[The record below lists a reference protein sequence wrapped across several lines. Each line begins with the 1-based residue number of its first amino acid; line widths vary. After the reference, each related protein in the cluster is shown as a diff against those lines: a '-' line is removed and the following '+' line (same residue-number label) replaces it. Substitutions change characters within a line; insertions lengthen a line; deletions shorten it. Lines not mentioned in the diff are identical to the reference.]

1 MDGDDVMDFSPGKR
15 ILIATFGSLGDLHP
29 YLAIAIELKRRG
41 HRPLIATLDRYREA
55 VEGEGVEFAVMR
67 PLESRFGSPQELVR
81 RIIHPRKGPEYLI
94 RRIVM
99 PFVRE
104 SYDDLYR
111 LSEGADLLISHPITV
126 TMPLVAEKRGLPW
139 VSTVLSPMSFFS
151 AYDPSVIAAVPWL
164 HHLRR
169 ISIGLYRGIF
179 EMAKS
184 AIASWERPLR
194 QLRVEIG
201 LPPAK
206 KLAMFEGQFS
216 PRLNLALFSSLFAGP
231 QPDWPANTEICG
243 FARYDGRPDPAVSA
257 GLKKYLEAAEPP
269 IVFTLGSSVSMDP
282 GDFFAKARDAAT
294 QLGRRAILVTGSLSL
309 ENSDSLERVK
319 VFPYVPYSEIF
330 PNASVIVHTG
340 GIGTMSQALAAG
352 RPMLVIPAAFDQ
364 PDNAHRAERLGT
376 ARVVPFQRVTVNNLM
391 KHIVELLADRE
402 CRERSVRVGERLRDE
417 NGAKRACDLLE
428 KI

>member
-1 MDGDDVMDFSPGKR
+1 MSSDSRPSIPSGKR
-15 ILIATFGSLGDLHP
+15 IVIATFGSLGDLHP
-29 YLAIAIELKRRG
+29 YLAIAKELKSRG

-67 PLESRFGSPQELVR
+67 PLESQFGGTQEVVR

-94 RRIVM
+94 RRVVM

-111 LSEGADLLISHPITV
+111 LSEGADLLLSHPITV

-139 VSTVLSPMSFFS
+139 ASTVLSPMSFFS
-151 AYDPSVIAAVPWL
+151 AYDPSVIAAAPWL

-179 EMAKS
+179 ELVKS
-184 AIASWERPLR
+184 ISASWERPLR

-206 KLAMFEGQFS
+206 QLAMFEGQFS

-231 QPDWPANTEICG
+231 QPDWPQNTRICG

-257 GLKKYLEAAEPP
+257 ELKKYLEAGECP

-294 QLGRRAILVTGSLSL
+294 QLGRRAILVTGSLPSEHSDAL
-309 ENSDSLERVK
+309 EHVK
-319 VFPYVPYSEIF
+319 VLRYVPYSEVF

-352 RPMLVIPAAFDQ
+352 RPMLVTPAAFDQ
-364 PDNAHRAERLGT
+364 PDNAHRAVRLGM
-376 ARVVPFQRVTVNNLM
+376 ARVVPFQRVTSNKLV
-391 KHIVELLADRE
+391 KHLNALLTDRQYH
-402 CRERSVRVGERLRDE
+402 ERAARVGERLRSE
-417 NGAKRACDLLE
+417 NGARRASDLLE

>member
-1 MDGDDVMDFSPGKR
+1 VSGKR

-29 YLAIAIELKRRG
+29 YLALAIELKRRG
-41 HRPLIATLDRYREA
+41 HRPLIATLDRYRAA
-55 VEGEGVEFAVMR
+55 VEAEGVEFAVMR
-67 PLESRFGSPQELVR
+67 PLESQFGSTQEVVR
-81 RIIHPRKGPEYLI
+81 QIIHPRKGPEYLI
-94 RRIVM
+94 RCVVM

-151 AYDPSVIAAVPWL
+151 AYDPSVIAAAPWL
-164 HHLRR
+164 HHLQR
-169 ISIGLYRGIF
+169 ISIGLYRGVF
-179 EMAKS
+179 ELAKS
-184 AIASWERPLR
+184 ISASWERPLH
-194 QLRVEIG
+194 QLRAEVG
-201 LPPAK
+201 LPPVK

-243 FARYDGRPDPAVSA
+243 FARYDGRPTPAGSA
-257 GLKKYLEAAEPP
+257 DLKNYLESGEPP

-282 GDFFAKARDAAT
+282 GEFFAKAREAAT
-294 QLGRRAILVTGSLSL
+294 RLGRRAVLITGFLPS
-309 ENSDSLERVK
+309 EHSDAVEHVK
-319 VFPYVPYSEIF
+319 VFQYLPYSEVF

-340 GIGTMSQALAAG
+340 GIGTMAQALAAG
-352 RPMLVIPAAFDQ
+352 RPMLVTPAAFDQ
-364 PDNAHRAERLGT
+364 PDNAHRAVRLGI
-376 ARVVPFQRVTVNNLM
+376 ARVVPFQRVTSKTLM
-391 KHIVELLADRE
+391 KHIVELFTDRQYH
-402 CRERSVRVGERLRDE
+402 ERAAGVGERLRCE
-417 NGAKRACDLLE
+417 NGAGRASDLLE

>member
-1 MDGDDVMDFSPGKR
+1 
-15 ILIATFGSLGDLHP
+15 
-29 YLAIAIELKRRG
+29 
-41 HRPLIATLDRYREA
+41 LIATLDRYREA

-67 PLESRFGSPQELVR
+67 PLESQFGSTQEVVR

-94 RRIVM
+94 RRVVM

-151 AYDPSVIAAVPWL
+151 AHDPSVIAAAPWL

-169 ISIGLYRGIF
+169 ISVGLYRGIF
-179 EMAKS
+179 ELAKS
-184 AIASWERPLR
+184 IIASWERPLQ
-194 QLRVEIG
+194 QLRAEIG

-216 PRLNLALFSSLFAGP
+216 LRLNLALFSSMFAGP
-231 QPDWPANTEICG
+231 QADWPVNTVICG
-243 FARYDGRPDPAVSA
+243 FARYDGRLNPAVSIE
-257 GLKKYLEAAEPP
+257 LKKYLEAGEAP

-282 GDFFAKARDAAT
+282 GDFFAKAREAAMR
-294 QLGRRAILVTGSLSL
+294 LGRRAVLITGFMPSDEPHAPGLVKLFQYL
-309 ENSDSLERVK
+309 
-319 VFPYVPYSEIF
+319 PYSEVF
-330 PNASVIVHTG
+330 PHASVIVHTG
-340 GIGTMSQALAAG
+340 GIGTMAQALAAG
-352 RPMLVIPAAFDQ
+352 RPMLVTPAAFDQ
-364 PDNAHRAERLGT
+364 PDNAHRAVRLGI
-376 ARVVPFQRVTVNNLM
+376 ARLVPFQRITTKKLV
-391 KHIVELLADRE
+391 KQIAELLT
-402 CRERSVRVGERLRDE
+402 ERQYHERAARVGERLRGE
-417 NGAKRACDLLE
+417 NGAKRASDLLE

>member
-1 MDGDDVMDFSPGKR
+1 MSFGSRPSESSGKR

-29 YLAIAIELKRRG
+29 YLAIAKELKSRG
-41 HRPLIATLDRYREA
+41 HRPLIATLDRYRGE
-55 VEGEGVEFAVMR
+55 VEGEGIEFDVLR
-67 PLESRFGSPQELVR
+67 PLESQFGSTPEVVR
-81 RIIHPRKGPEYLI
+81 QVIHPRKGPEYLI
-94 RRIVM
+94 RRVVM

-151 AYDPSVIAAVPWL
+151 AYDPPVIAAVPWL
-164 HHLRR
+164 HHLRW

-184 AIASWERPLR
+184 AIASWERPLG
-194 QLRVEIG
+194 QLRAEIG

-243 FARYDGRPDPAVSA
+243 FVRYDGRPDPAVSA
-257 GLKKYLEAAEPP
+257 GLKKYLEAGEPP
-269 IVFTLGSSVSMDP
+269 IVFTLGSSVAMDP
-282 GDFFAKARDAAT
+282 GDFFAKARDAAR
-294 QLGRRAILVTGSLSL
+294 QLGRRAILVTGSLPS
-309 ENSDSLERVK
+309 EYSDSLEHVK

-330 PNASVIVHTG
+330 PNASVIVHPG

-352 RPMLVIPAAFDQ
+352 RPMLVTPAAFDQ
-364 PDNAHRAERLGT
+364 PDNAHRAARLGM
-376 ARVVPFQRVTVNNLM
+376 ARVVPFQSVTSKKLVRHLDW
-391 KHIVELLADRE
+391 ILTDRQ
-402 CRERSVRVGERLRDE
+402 CHERAARVGERLRGE
-417 NGAKRACDLLE
+417 NGARRASDFLE